1 MHNLPTRLL
10 LNLAHA
16 LDHMFLLIFASAVTS
31 IAADFGLER
40 WEDLMPYSVAS
51 FFFFGLGS
59 LPAGRLGDLWGR
71 RQMMIIFFLSIGLA
85 SILVSFTQTPLQLA
99 FALAALGLAAS
110 IYHPIG
116 IPMLVQGA
124 AKPGWVI
131 GVNGLAGNLGLA
143 AAAGVTGLTLDYF
156 GWRMAFIIP
165 GLVSIVCGLIF
176 AASSPKEAMAPAR
189 KKPTMNTNPG
199 FSIGHLLLIM
209 TLAATSSSV
218 VFNFSTNSNFELLTS
233 RFEDISR
240 DPSRIG
246 FYLAIVYVL
255 ASLTQVLVGTLLDK
269 VPLKVLY
276 LSIISIQIFAL
287 VLAAN
292 SQSWTFY
299 FAQLLFMAS
308 IFGAVPFTE
317 AMVVRYIDDSM
328 RSRISGMR
336 LAIALA
342 ASSIAVWLIGP
353 IVKASGFT
361 TLLWVM
367 AATSCITLIVISRL
381 PDTQP
386 QSH

>member
-1 MHNLPTRLL
+1 
-10 LNLAHA
+10 
-16 LDHMFLLIFASAVTS
+16 VTS

-71 RQMMIIFFLSIGLA
+71 RQMMITFFLTIGMA

-131 GVNGLAGNLGLA
+131 GVNGLVGNLGLA
-143 AAAGVTGLTLDYF
+143 AAAGVTGLMLDYF

-176 AASSPKEAMAPAR
+176 AACSPKEAMAPAR
-189 KKPTMNTNPG
+189 KKPTMNMNLG

-292 SQSWTFY
+292 SLSWTFY

-381 PDTQP
+381 PETQP